1 LIKSSAI
8 PIQCS
13 DEDIGRT
20 AAILSCSIGSLPCSY
35 LGIPLSIHK
44 PTKAVL
50 TPLIDKIANKLP
62 GWKAPLLSKAGRL
75 VVVKSV
81 ISATPIHQMLA
92 LNLPKWFFK
101 AVDKRRRGFLW
112 KGQEQANGGNCLVS
126 WAKVQRPYMFG
137 GLGVH
142 DLERM
147 SWALRIRWLW
157 FMKTDPSKPWIGLPI
172 NIPKQAQ
179 AFFQMAITVN
189 IGNGNSSKF
198 WIDNWLQ
205 GKSVADLAPNLVLAV
220 PKRVIQRRT
229 VSQALSNRGWVADIK
244 GALTVQVLIEFLKVW
259 ELVEGIVLHPDVP
272 DHFSWKF
279 SSSGQYS
286 SKSAY
291 NTMFTGSI
299 KFPAWRRI
307 WKTWAPANCKFFI
320 WLAINNR
327 CWTSDRLAKRGLPH
341 QAACPLCDQDV
352 ETINHILVSCVFA
365 REVWSLVLN
374 RIIPAVRPP
383 RIDSH
388 FNSWWCRA
396 SATLP
401 KDERKGFNSL
411 VVLVVWE
418 LWKHRN
424 ACVFQ
429 GSRPAVQSVVQAVM
443 AEGHLWCLAGAAAL
457 RGLVLRTDPP
467 LVVNGVVTV

>member
-1 LIKSSAI
+1 
-8 PIQCS
+8 
-13 DEDIGRT
+13 
-20 AAILSCSIGSLPCSY
+20 
-35 LGIPLSIHK
+35 
-44 PTKAVL
+44 
-50 TPLIDKIANKLP
+50 
-62 GWKAPLLSKAGRL
+62 
-75 VVVKSV
+75 
-81 ISATPIHQMLA
+81 
-92 LNLPKWFFK
+92 
-101 AVDKRRRGFLW
+101 
-112 KGQEQANGGNCLVS
+112 
-126 WAKVQRPYMFG
+126 MFG

-286 SKSAY
+286 S
-291 NTMFTGSI
+291 TGSI